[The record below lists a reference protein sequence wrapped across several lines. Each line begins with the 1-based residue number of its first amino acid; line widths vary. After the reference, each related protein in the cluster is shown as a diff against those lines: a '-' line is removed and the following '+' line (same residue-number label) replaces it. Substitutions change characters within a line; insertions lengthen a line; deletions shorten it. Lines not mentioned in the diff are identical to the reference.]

1 MDRMTD
7 VLQKLDNMPREQFR
21 EEVMGGIGS
30 TYEFSKLVIGGP
42 TCLVKSDW
50 IRIYP
55 SFLKL
60 GAPEDITTDEANRLA
75 KYIAKKTMAY

>member
-1 MDRMTD
+1 MDRITD

-21 EEVMGGIGS
+21 EEVMSGIGS

-50 IRIYP
+50 LRIHP
-55 SFLKL
+55 GLVKL

-75 KYIAKKTMAY
+75 KLIAKKALTY

>member
-1 MDRMTD
+1 MDRITD

-21 EEVMGGIGS
+21 EEVMSGVGS

-50 IRIYP
+50 LRIHP
-55 SFLKL
+55 GLIKL

-75 KYIAKKTMAY
+75 KFIAKKALTY

>member
-1 MDRMTD
+1 MDRITS
-7 VLQKLDNMPREQFR
+7 VLKKLEDMPREQFR
-21 EEVMGGIGS
+21 EEVMSGIGS

-55 SFLKL
+55 SFIKL
-60 GAPEDITTDEANRLA
+60 GAPTDLTIDEANRLA
-75 KYIAKKTMAY
+75 KFIAKKALTY